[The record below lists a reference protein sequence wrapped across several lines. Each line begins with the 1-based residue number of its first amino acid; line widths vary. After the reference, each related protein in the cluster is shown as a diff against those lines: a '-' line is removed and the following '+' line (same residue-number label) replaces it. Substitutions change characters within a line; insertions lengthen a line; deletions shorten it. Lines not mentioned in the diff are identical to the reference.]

1 MSPAP
6 QKTRTGATLA
16 IVSLALFMVVLD
28 NLVVTVAL
36 PAIRADLGATL
47 QSLEWTINA
56 YTLAFAVMLIP
67 GAALGDRFGR
77 RRLFLIGLS
86 LFTASSAAA
95 ALAPTTGAL
104 VAARALQGVGGAI
117 VAPLTLTLLA
127 NAFPAERRGAA
138 LGIWSGISGTGVA
151 LGPIVGGAVVDGIS
165 WHWIFWINVPI
176 GLALLP
182 FAARVLQESHGP
194 SRTLDLPGLGLAS
207 VGLFALVFG
216 LVRGQAE
223 GWTNPL
229 IVASLA
235 GGAVL
240 LAAFVAWELRAKV
253 PMVPMG
259 LFRKR
264 TFAVTNAVSFF
275 MYFGTF
281 GSIFLL
287 TQVLQYVLGYTPFQ
301 AGVRMLLWTG
311 ATMVVAPI
319 AGVLAERF
327 GSRGF
332 MASGLALQAGALA
345 WFAATTSTSVTFGE
359 QAIAFVMAGA
369 GMGLVFAP
377 SASALLSVVTP
388 AQAGQASGTNNAI
401 REVGGVFGVAVLA
414 TVFSGSGAFTSPQGF
429 VDGVVPALWVAAAV
443 VGLGAVVALL
453 LPRRAAQPS
462 AAREPVR
469 ASGRRL
475 ASPWAQ
481 ARATRSATS
490 RAQPQASAT
499 PVPPWP

>member
-1 MSPAP
+1 MSLAP
-6 QKTRTGATLA
+6 KQSASASGAAPRTGATLA

-127 NAFPAERRGAA
+127 NAFPTDRRGAA
-138 LGIWSGISGTGVA
+138 LGIWSGISGTGIA

-176 GLALLP
+176 GLALIP
-182 FAARVLQESHGP
+182 VAAIMLKESHGP
-194 SRTLDLPGLGLAS
+194 SRTLDLPGFGLAAS
-207 VGLFALVFG
+207 GLFSLVFG

-223 GWTNPL
+223 GWTSPAILVSL
-229 IVASLA
+229 IAGVAIL
-235 GGAVL
+235 G
-240 LAAFVAWELRAKV
+240 AFVAWERHTEN
-253 PMVPMG
+253 PMVPME

-264 TFAVTNAVSFF
+264 AYAATNGVSFF

-287 TQVLQYVLGYTPFQ
+287 TQILQYVLGYTPFQ
-301 AGVRMLLWTG
+301 AGLRMLLWTG

-319 AGVLAERF
+319 AGVLSERY
-327 GSRGF
+327 GSRAF
-332 MASGLALQAGALA
+332 MATGLAMQAAALA
-345 WFAATTSTSVTFGE
+345 WFAATTTTTVTFGH
-359 QAIAFVMAGA
+359 QAIAFVLAGA

-377 SASALLSVVTP
+377 SASALLSVVSP

-401 REVGGVFGVAVLA
+401 REVGGVFGVAVLS
-414 TVFSGSGAFTSPQGF
+414 TIFSGSGSLTSPQAF
-429 VDGVVPALWVAAAV
+429 VDGVVPALWVGA
-443 VGLGAVVALL
+443 AVVALGAL
-453 LPRRAAQPS
+453 IALVLPRGRAV
-462 AAREPVR
+462 AAEALAEPAV
-469 ASGRRL
+469 A
-475 ASPWAQ
+475 
-481 ARATRSATS
+481 
-490 RAQPQASAT
+490 
-499 PVPPWP
+499 

>member
-6 QKTRTGATLA
+6 QQHRTGATLA

-56 YTLAFAVMLIP
+56 YTLAFAVSLIP

-77 RRLFLIGLS
+77 KRLFLGGLA
-86 LFTASSAAA
+86 LFTAASAAA

-104 VAARALQGVGGAI
+104 VAARAVQGIGGAV

-127 NAFPAERRGAA
+127 DAFPANRRGAA
-138 LGIWSGISGTGVA
+138 LGIWSGISGIGVA

-182 FAARVLQESHGP
+182 VAAVMLRESYGP
-194 SRTLDLPGLGLAS
+194 SRTLDLPGFGLAS
-207 VGLFALVFG
+207 TGLFSLVFG

-223 GWTNPL
+223 GWTSPL

-235 GGAVL
+235 AGVAL
-240 LAAFVAWELRAKV
+240 LGAFVAWERRAQA
-253 PMVPMG
+253 PMVPLS

-264 TFAVTNAVSFF
+264 TFAVTNGVSFF

-287 TQVLQYVLGYTPFQ
+287 TQILQYVLGYTPFQ
-301 AGVRMLLWTG
+301 AGLRMLLWTG

-319 AGVLAERF
+319 AGVLSERYTP
-327 GSRGF
+327 RGF
-332 MASGLALQAGALA
+332 MAAGLALQATALA
-345 WFAATTSTSVTFGE
+345 WFAATTSTTVTFGD
-359 QAIAFVMAGA
+359 QAIAFVLAGV

-377 SASALLSVVTP
+377 SASALLSVVSP

-401 REVGGVFGVAVLA
+401 REVGGVFGVAVLS
-414 TVFSGSGAFTSPQGF
+414 TIFSESGALSSPQGF
-429 VDGVVPALWVAAAV
+429 VDGAVPALWVGAAV
-443 VGLGAVVALL
+443 VTVGAVVALA
-453 LPRRAAQPS
+453 LPRRRRVAGEAAEP
-462 AAREPVR
+462 AAAP
-469 ASGRRL
+469 A
-475 ASPWAQ
+475 AA
-481 ARATRSATS
+481 
-490 RAQPQASAT
+490 
-499 PVPPWP
+499 

>member
-1 MSPAP
+1 MSTAP
-6 QKTRTGATLA
+6 TKTTRTGATLA

-56 YTLAFAVMLIP
+56 YTLAFAVTLIP

-77 RRLFLIGLS
+77 KRLFLAGLT
-86 LFTASSAAA
+86 LFTLASAGA

-104 VAARALQGVGGAI
+104 VVARAVQGIGGAV

-127 NAFPAERRGAA
+127 DAFPSDKRGAA
-138 LGIWSGISGTGVA
+138 LGIWSGISGTGIA

-182 FAARVLQESHGP
+182 VAALLLKESHGQ
-194 SRTLDLPGLGLAS
+194 SRTLDLPGFGLAAA
-207 VGLFALVFG
+207 GLFSLVFG

-223 GWTNPL
+223 GWTSPVIL
-229 IVASLA
+229 TALVLGVAI
-235 GGAVL
+235 
-240 LAAFVAWELRAKV
+240 LAAFVAWERRTDE
-253 PMVPMG
+253 PMVPMA
-259 LFRKR
+259 LFRNR
-264 TFAVTNAVSFF
+264 AYSVVNGVSFF

-287 TQVLQYVLGYTPFQ
+287 TQILQYVLGYTPFQ
-301 AGVRMLLWTG
+301 AGLRMLVWTG

-319 AGVLAERF
+319 AGVLSERI

-332 MASGLALQAGALA
+332 MATGLAMQAAALA
-345 WFAATTSTSVTFGE
+345 WFAATTTTTVTFSH
-359 QAIAFVMAGA
+359 QAIAFALAGA

-377 SASALLSVVTP
+377 SASALLSVVSP

-401 REVGGVFGVAVLA
+401 REVGGVFGVAVLS
-414 TVFSGSGAFTSPQGF
+414 TIFSSSGSLGSTQGF
-429 VDGVVPALWVAAAV
+429 VDGAVPALWVGAAV
-443 VGLGAVVALL
+443 VAVGAVAALL
-453 LPRRAAQPS
+453 LPRRR
-462 AAREPVR
+462 RE
-469 ASGRRL
+469 ASG
-475 ASPWAQ
+475 A
-481 ARATRSATS
+481 
-490 RAQPQASAT
+490 AT
-499 PVPPWP
+499 PVTAAAAA

>member
-1 MSPAP
+1 MSPASP
-6 QKTRTGATLA
+6 KTRTGATLA

-36 PAIRADLGATL
+36 PAIREDLGATL

-127 NAFPAERRGAA
+127 DAFPENRRGAA

-182 FAARVLQESHGP
+182 VAARVLRESHGP
-194 SRTLDLPGLGLAS
+194 SRTLDLPGFGLVS

-223 GWTNPL
+223 GWTSPL
-229 IVASLA
+229 IVSSLA
-235 GGAVL
+235 IGAVL
-240 LAAFVAWELRAKV
+240 LAAFVAWELRAKAADGPDGPLPQAHLRGHQRRVVLHVLRDLRVDLPAHPGAAVRARLHAV
-253 PMVPMG
+253 PG
-259 LFRKR
+259 RAAHA
-264 TFAVTNAVSFF
+264 AVDRGDDGRRADRRRPLRALRLARLH
-275 MYFGTF
+275 GRRA
-281 GSIFLL
+281 GAA
-287 TQVLQYVLGYTPFQ
+287 GRR
-301 AGVRMLLWTG
+301 AGV
-311 ATMVVAPI
+311 V
-319 AGVLAERF
+319 
-327 GSRGF
+327 
-332 MASGLALQAGALA
+332 
-345 WFAATTSTSVTFGE
+345 
-359 QAIAFVMAGA
+359 
-369 GMGLVFAP
+369 
-377 SASALLSVVTP
+377 
-388 AQAGQASGTNNAI
+388 
-401 REVGGVFGVAVLA
+401 
-414 TVFSGSGAFTSPQGF
+414 
-429 VDGVVPALWVAAAV
+429 
-443 VGLGAVVALL
+443 
-453 LPRRAAQPS
+453 RRHHD
-462 AAREPVR
+462 ARR
-469 ASGRRL
+469 
-475 ASPWAQ
+475 
-481 ARATRSATS
+481 
-490 RAQPQASAT
+490 
-499 PVPPWP
+499 

>member
-1 MSPAP
+1 MSPTS

-36 PAIRADLGATL
+36 PAIREDLGATL

-95 ALAPTTGAL
+95 ALAPTTSVL

-127 NAFPAERRGAA
+127 NAFPADRRGAA
-138 LGIWSGISGTGVA
+138 LGIWSGISG
-151 LGPIVGGAVVDGIS
+151 VGGAVVDGIS

-182 FAARVLQESHGP
+182 VAARVRRESHGP
-194 SRTLDLPGLGLAS
+194 SRTLDLPGFGLAS
-207 VGLFALVFG
+207 IGLFALVFG

-229 IVASLA
+229 IVSSLA
-235 GGAVL
+235 SGVVL
-240 LAAFVAWELRAKV
+240 LAAFVAWELRAKE

-264 TFAVTNAVSFF
+264 TFAVTNVVSFF

-301 AGVRMLLWTG
+301 AGLRMLLWTG

-319 AGVLAERF
+319 AGVLSERI
-327 GSRGF
+327 GARGF
-332 MASGLALQAGALA
+332 MAAGLALQAGALA

-359 QAIAFVMAGA
+359 QAIAFVAAGA

-377 SASALLSVVTP
+377 SASALLSVVSP

-414 TVFSGSGAFTSPQGF
+414 TVFSESGAFASPQSF
-429 VDGVVPALWVAAAV
+429 VDGIVPALWVASAV
-443 VGLGAVVALL
+443 VAVGAAAALL
-453 LPRRAAQPS
+453 LPRRA
-462 AAREPVR
+462 R
-469 ASGRRL
+469 
-475 ASPWAQ
+475 Q
-481 ARATRSATS
+481 AR
-490 RAQPQASAT
+490 RAGEAIAEPAAA
-499 PVPPWP
+499 

>member
-6 QKTRTGATLA
+6 TQHRTGATLA

-56 YTLAFAVMLIP
+56 YTLAFAVSLIP

-77 RRLFLIGLS
+77 KRLFLTGLT
-86 LFTASSAAA
+86 LFTLASAAA

-127 NAFPAERRGAA
+127 DAFPAERRGAA

-151 LGPIVGGAVVDGIS
+151 LGPIVGGAVVDGLS

-182 FAARVLQESHGP
+182 VAALLLKESYGP
-194 SRTLDLPGLGLAS
+194 SRKLDLPGFGLAS
-207 VGLFALVFG
+207 VGLFSLVFG
-216 LVRGQAE
+216 LVRGQSE
-223 GWTNPL
+223 GWTSPL
-229 IVASLA
+229 IV
-235 GGAVL
+235 GA
-240 LAAFVAWELRAKV
+240 LAAGVAILGAFIAWERRTSE
-253 PMVPMG
+253 PMVPME

-264 TFAVTNAVSFF
+264 AYAVVNGVSFF

-287 TQVLQYVLGYTPFQ
+287 TQILQYVLGYTPFQ
-301 AGVRMLLWTG
+301 AGLRMLLWTG

-319 AGVLAERF
+319 AGVVSERR

-332 MASGLALQAGALA
+332 MATGLAMQALALA
-345 WFAATTSTSVTFGE
+345 WFAATTTTTVTFGE
-359 QAIAFVMAGA
+359 QAIAFVLAGA

-377 SASALLSVVTP
+377 SASALLKVVTP

-401 REVGGVFGVAVLA
+401 REVGGVFGVAVLS
-414 TVFSGSGAFTSPQGF
+414 TIFSQSGSLGSTQGF
-429 VDGVVPALWVAAAV
+429 VDGAVPALWVGAAV
-443 VGLGAVVALL
+443 VAVGALVALM
-453 LPRRAAQPS
+453 LPRRRAVESAGEVAEAAPV
-462 AAREPVR
+462 AA
-469 ASGRRL
+469 A
-475 ASPWAQ
+475 A
-481 ARATRSATS
+481 
-490 RAQPQASAT
+490 
-499 PVPPWP
+499 

>member
-47 QSLEWTINA
+47 QSLEWTIFA

-77 RRLFLIGLS
+77 RRVFLIGLS

-95 ALAPTTGAL
+95 ALAPSTGAL
-104 VAARALQGVGGAI
+104 VAARALQGIGGAI

-127 NAFPAERRGAA
+127 DAFPADRRGAA

-176 GLALLP
+176 GLALLT
-182 FAARVLQESHGP
+182 FAARVLRESHGP
-194 SRTLDLPGLGLAS
+194 SRTLDLPGFGLAS

-229 IVASLA
+229 ILSSLA
-235 GGAVL
+235 GGVVL
-240 LAAFVAWELRAKV
+240 LAAFVAWELRAKA

-275 MYFGTF
+275 MYFWTF

-287 TQVLQYVLGYTPFQ
+287 T
-301 AGVRMLLWTG
+301 
-311 ATMVVAPI
+311 
-319 AGVLAERF
+319 
-327 GSRGF
+327 
-332 MASGLALQAGALA
+332 
-345 WFAATTSTSVTFGE
+345 
-359 QAIAFVMAGA
+359 
-369 GMGLVFAP
+369 
-377 SASALLSVVTP
+377 
-388 AQAGQASGTNNAI
+388 
-401 REVGGVFGVAVLA
+401 
-414 TVFSGSGAFTSPQGF
+414 
-429 VDGVVPALWVAAAV
+429 
-443 VGLGAVVALL
+443 
-453 LPRRAAQPS
+453 
-462 AAREPVR
+462 
-469 ASGRRL
+469 
-475 ASPWAQ
+475 
-481 ARATRSATS
+481 
-490 RAQPQASAT
+490 
-499 PVPPWP
+499 

>member
-6 QKTRTGATLA
+6 TQHRTGATLA

-56 YTLAFAVMLIP
+56 YTLAFAVSLIP

-77 RRLFLIGLS
+77 KRLFLTGLT
-86 LFTASSAAA
+86 LFTLASAAA

-127 NAFPAERRGAA
+127 DAFPAERRGAA

-151 LGPIVGGAVVDGIS
+151 LGPIVGGAVVDGLS

-182 FAARVLQESHGP
+182 VAALLLKESYGP
-194 SRTLDLPGLGLAS
+194 SRKLDLPGFGLAS
-207 VGLFALVFG
+207 VGLFSLVFG
-216 LVRGQAE
+216 LVRGQSE
-223 GWTNPL
+223 GWTSPL
-229 IVASLA
+229 IV
-235 GGAVL
+235 GA
-240 LAAFVAWELRAKV
+240 LAAGVAILGAFIAWERRTSE
-253 PMVPMG
+253 PMVPME

-264 TFAVTNAVSFF
+264 AYAVVNGVSFF

-287 TQVLQYVLGYTPFQ
+287 TQILQYVVGYTPFQ
-301 AGVRMLLWTG
+301 AGLRMLLWTG

-319 AGVLAERF
+319 AGVVSERR

-332 MASGLALQAGALA
+332 MATGLAMQALALA
-345 WFAATTSTSVTFGE
+345 WFAATTTTTVTFGE
-359 QAIAFVMAGA
+359 QAIAFVLAGA

-377 SASALLSVVTP
+377 SAGALLKVVTP

-401 REVGGVFGVAVLA
+401 REVGGVFGVAVLS
-414 TVFSGSGAFTSPQGF
+414 TIFSQSGSLGSTQGF
-429 VDGVVPALWVAAAV
+429 VDGAVPALWVGAAV
-443 VGLGAVVALL
+443 VAVGALVALM
-453 LPRRAAQPS
+453 LPRRRAVESAGEVAEAAPV
-462 AAREPVR
+462 AA
-469 ASGRRL
+469 A
-475 ASPWAQ
+475 A
-481 ARATRSATS
+481 
-490 RAQPQASAT
+490 
-499 PVPPWP
+499 